1 VLQFTPNFTGDFMEY
16 TEFISK
22 KLAHLPPTG
31 MDKECRVKELFPHQR
46 ALVNWSLRRGRSA
59 NFSGTGLGKMRM
71 EIAYA
76 DAVAHYQ
83 KTDVIGLCPLAVAA
97 QIVEEAAKIGLT
109 INHVH
114 DDSEVRPGINI
125 TNYDRLHK
133 FDLDRFGGMF
143 GDESGIIKH
152 HDSKTFDLMCQGFAR
167 TPFKLLATAT
177 PSPND
182 FTELGTHA
190 EFLGIRSRSEMLA
203 EFFVH
208 DGGETQKWRLKGH
221 ARADFWKWV
230 SSWAAMVRNPADLGF
245 DGSMYQLPPL
255 HTYQHTIL
263 TQADEGSLFA
273 VEAQT
278 LMERKQ
284 ARKKSLFVRAAEC
297 AKIVNESPEIWL
309 IWCELNSEADELK
322 RLIPDAVEVRGS
334 DKEEIKEKRLLD
346 FAHGKTRVLISKSKI
361 AGWGLNFQ
369 ICNHMAFVGVTDSFE
384 SYYQSVRRSWRFGQ
398 HKPVHVHVFSADTEG
413 AVLTNLQRKEKES
426 DVMAAELTAIVSE
439 SVRNEVL
446 GVNKESNIYAPDK
459 KIIIPNFLKV

>member
-1 VLQFTPNFTGDFMEY
+1 MNYQNFIKE
-16 TEFISK
+16 
-22 KLAHLPPTG
+22 KLAHVPPSG
-31 MDKECRVKELFPHQR
+31 INEKCRVKELFPHQR
-46 ALVNWSLRRGRSA
+46 ALVDWSLRRGRSA

-71 EIAYA
+71 ELAFA
-76 DAVAHYQ
+76 DAVNHYA
-83 KTDVIGLCPLAVAA
+83 KHDVLMLCPLAVAS
-97 QIVEEAAKIGLT
+97 QIVEEGQKIGVEV
-109 INHVH
+109 NHVH
-114 DDSEVRPGINI
+114 EDGEVKSGISI

-133 FDLDRFGGMF
+133 FDADRFGCVIL
-143 GDESGIIKH
+143 DESGIIKH
-152 HDSKTFDLMCQGFAR
+152 HQSKTLDLLIDSFKT
-167 TPFKLLATAT
+167 TPFKLCATAT

-221 ARADFWKWV
+221 ARDDFWKWV

-255 HTYQHTIL
+255 NVYQHTISTEMEHGEL
-263 TQADEGSLFA
+263 CA

-284 ARKKSLFVRAAEC
+284 ARKKSLFVRAQDCAEL
-297 AKIVNESPEIWL
+297 VNNSDEIWL
-309 IWCELNSEADELK
+309 IWCELNAEADELK

-334 DKEEIKEKRLLD
+334 DKEEIKESRLLD

-369 ICNHMAFVGVTDSFE
+369 VCNNMAFVGVTDSFE
-384 SYYQSVRRSWRFGQ
+384 SYYQSVRRCYRFGQ
-398 HKPVHVHVFSADTEG
+398 TKEVNVHVFSADTEG
-413 AVLTNLQRKEKES
+413 AVMQNLQRKQIDAEK
-426 DVMAAELTAIVSE
+426 MADELTSIVAE
-439 SVRNEVL
+439 SVKNEVL
-446 GVNKESNIYAPDK
+446 GSSKESNLYVPNQKLIM
-459 KIIIPNFLKV
+459 PNFTRGI

>member
-1 VLQFTPNFTGDFMEY
+1 
-16 TEFISK
+16 
-22 KLAHLPPTG
+22 
-31 MDKECRVKELFPHQR
+31 
-46 ALVNWSLRRGRSA
+46 
-59 NFSGTGLGKMRM
+59 
-71 EIAYA
+71 
-76 DAVAHYQ
+76 
-83 KTDVIGLCPLAVAA
+83 
-97 QIVEEAAKIGLT
+97 
-109 INHVH
+109 
-114 DDSEVRPGINI
+114 
-125 TNYDRLHK
+125 
-133 FDLDRFGGMF
+133 
-143 GDESGIIKH
+143 
-152 HDSKTFDLMCQGFAR
+152 
-167 TPFKLLATAT
+167 
-177 PSPND
+177 
-182 FTELGTHA
+182 
-190 EFLGIRSRSEMLA
+190 
-203 EFFVH
+203 
-208 DGGETQKWRLKGH
+208 
-221 ARADFWKWV
+221 
-230 SSWAAMVRNPADLGF
+230 
-245 DGSMYQLPPL
+245 L